1 MPISGGWCCGSRLFT
16 CNPNDYIAH
25 QLTEGGSVHV
35 QPKGQVWLIC
45 GITATLSPGLVP
57 SPLARSC
64 LFARHSSIRWSLP
77 NTSRKPH
84 TVCFFP
90 QRPLFKSSRSRPQ
103 PKSSRPRYQTLP
115 DAIRLHKL
123 GVDIEG
129 DEDVTAVY
137 TGTGE
142 ADYGDSDLACL
153 ASWSHLR
160 TVKLAGPRLTLASVQ
175 YLRGLKEL
183 KKLYVGVGG
192 GPEEQALSVI
202 SGLTQ
207 FD

>member
-1 MPISGGWCCGSRLFT
+1 MSSQRGKSGSSVALRRRFRLGWCLAVGTIVSVCAALVY
-16 CNPNDYIAH
+16 PVVVAKH
-25 QLTEGGSVHV
+25 QPQASHGMLLPATSPV
-35 QPKGQVWLIC
+35 QEQ
-45 GITATLSPGLVP
+45 
-57 SPLARSC
+57 
-64 LFARHSSIRWSLP
+64 
-77 NTSRKPH
+77 
-84 TVCFFP
+84 P
-90 QRPLFKSSRSRPQ
+90 QSPQ

-175 YLRGLKEL
+175 YLCGLKEL